1 MIGKTSTFWVL
12 LCASV
17 VFLGC
22 AKDEG
27 CTNINAANYDQE
39 AIEDDGSCEFEGK
52 MVFWYNQATSQE
64 LLSADVEELLF
75 FLNDEEVGTV
85 LPSFFWED
93 EPSCTTSG
101 ALIVTSSLPNGT
113 SVNLEYRV
121 EDNMGLVRWS
131 GFVALS
137 NNACSAVQLQ

>member
-1 MIGKTSTFWVL
+1 MIGKTSTFWVF

-64 LLSADVEELLF
+64 LLSADVE
-75 FLNDEEVGTV
+75 
-85 LPSFFWED
+85 
-93 EPSCTTSG
+93 
-101 ALIVTSSLPNGT
+101 
-113 SVNLEYRV
+113 
-121 EDNMGLVRWS
+121 
-131 GFVALS
+131 
-137 NNACSAVQLQ
+137 